1 MPLAVATLALL
12 AATLTAGTTAPPPPI
27 TAGATAPLPA
37 ATRRLS
43 TAPVLVTAASPVTG
57 LSPAPDLRACYDG
70 ACRLS
75 LSRAV
80 SFRVSSR
87 FGITRLAVTFTGDQV
102 KVKGTGPGVSSQ
114 ARLGAG
120 TTGSVNGIG
129 VQVLSLSADR
139 VVLRLSPR
147 R

>member
-1 MPLAVATLALL
+1 MTAV
-12 AATLTAGTTAPPPPI
+12 PPV
-27 TAGATAPLPA
+27 
-37 ATRRLS
+37 S
-43 TAPVLVTAASPVTG
+43 TASRSTASPVTG